1 MDDNDGS
8 VTGAKRPRSSK
19 VTETSSRDD
28 LSHIDPSLPNTGTS
42 IEFPASTAISEWSSF
57 IPEGADADQVP
68 QPTSAER
75 PTSHVSISP
84 SDSVSSHKSKE
95 RKRHRNKGKGKEI
108 TILMDPEE
116 EASSAE
122 ESNHSGK
129 FS

>member
-57 IPEGADADQVP
+57 IPEGADAVP

-84 SDSVSSHKSKE
+84 SDSVSSHESKE